1 VIRDLTK
8 KNEKEN
14 VEDKEK
20 EQGRR
25 GKVRGE
31 WEGEG
36 EWGWD
41 GWKYHIWVVILWCKY
56 FFHKKKGERELE
68 EKGMWKESESQTIG
82 LHGRL
87 NSLFS
92 NKKNRRE

>member
-1 VIRDLTK
+1 MIRDLTK

-31 WEGEG
+31 
-36 EWGWD
+36 
-41 GWKYHIWVVILWCKY
+41 
-56 FFHKKKGERELE
+56 
-68 EKGMWKESESQTIG
+68 
-82 LHGRL
+82 
-87 NSLFS
+87 
-92 NKKNRRE
+92 